1 MMKIKGIVT
10 AMVTPLQ
17 ADNCGIDEQKT
28 RQLVEHL
35 ITNGVAGLFVLGTN
49 GEFYALSTEEKIAL
63 AKTVVEQ
70 AAGRVPVFAGA
81 GGIST
86 QAVSDLANE
95 FAKVGVDAVSIITP
109 FLIKI
114 SDRELINHYQEI
126 SEKTQLPIILYNIP
140 SNTGIN
146 ISEAAF
152 KELVKNPKII
162 GIKDSSGD
170 VENIKMYIENSRQR
184 ADFSVLVGSDSKILT
199 ALNLGADGAV
209 AATSNV
215 LTKTDVA
222 IYDLYQSGDLAG
234 AQVLQ
239 TSIDEFRRVLKFAT
253 VPAVLKY
260 SCGLIGYPV
269 GKTKLPVLPVKEKYV
284 AEIKEVL
291 TTYGTIEG
299 FEVQ

>member
-1 MMKIKGIVT
+1 MKIKGIIT

-17 ADNCGIDEQKT
+17 ADSCGIDEQKT

-35 ITNGVAGLFVLGTN
+35 ITNGVAGLFILGTN
-49 GEFYALSTEEKIAL
+49 GEFYALSTEEKITL
-63 AKTVVEQ
+63 AKIVVEQ

-126 SEKTQLPIILYNIP
+126 AEKNQLPIILYNIP

-162 GIKDSSGD
+162 GIKDSSGN

-199 ALNLGADGAV
+199 ALKLGADGAV

-222 IYDLYQSGDLAG
+222 IYDLYQSGDLTK

-239 TSIDEFRRVLKFAT
+239 ASIDEFRRVLKFAT

-260 SCGLIGYPV
+260 SCDLIGYPV
-269 GKTKLPVLPVKEKYV
+269 GKTKLPVLPAEGKYV

>member
-1 MMKIKGIVT
+1 
-10 AMVTPLQ
+10 MVTPLQ
-17 ADNCGIDEQKT
+17 ADSCGIDEQKT

-35 ITNGVAGLFVLGTN
+35 ITNGVAGLFILGTN
-49 GEFYALSTEEKIAL
+49 GEFYALSTEEKITL
-63 AKTVVEQ
+63 AKIVVEQ

-126 SEKTQLPIILYNIP
+126 AEKNQLPIILYNIP

-162 GIKDSSGD
+162 GIKDSSGN

-199 ALNLGADGAV
+199 ALKLGADGAV

-222 IYDLYQSGDLAG
+222 IYDLYQSGDLTK

-239 TSIDEFRRVLKFAT
+239 ASIDEFRRVLKFAT

-260 SCGLIGYPV
+260 SCDLIGYPV
-269 GKTKLPVLPVKEKYV
+269 GKTKLPVLPAEGKYV